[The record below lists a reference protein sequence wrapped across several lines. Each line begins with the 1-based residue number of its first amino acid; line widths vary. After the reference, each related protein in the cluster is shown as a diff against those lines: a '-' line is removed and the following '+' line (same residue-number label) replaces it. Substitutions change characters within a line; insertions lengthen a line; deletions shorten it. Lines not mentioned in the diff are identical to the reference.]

1 MVLQP
6 LPNIG
11 NTTLD
16 PIRPMLSPNDVYDLL
31 VCMSPLYTFLYFP
44 MVSGCVWKQ
53 GINDNDENLGLIC
66 TGSQSTDE
74 DDERDERN
82 PQLNLLVTS
91 ALEVAAVYR

>member
-53 GINDNDENLGLIC
+53 GINDNDENPL
-66 TGSQSTDE
+66 
-74 DDERDERN
+74 
-82 PQLNLLVTS
+82 
-91 ALEVAAVYR
+91 ALFAQVARAQMRMMNVMRETPS